1 MGRVRIS
8 RLTSLGW
15 HDEMLH
21 IYNLALPAEFVP
33 RNQDGE
39 VQAFECLAPA
49 EVIARISA
57 QQFTSDAA
65 LAIAQGVLFPNAP

>member
-8 RLTSLGW
+8 RVTSMGW

-21 IYNLALPAEFVP
+21 IYNLCLPAGFVP
-33 RNQDGE
+33 SNQDGE
-39 VQAFECLAPA
+39 VQAFACLTPT
-49 EVIARISA
+49 EVLTRISA

-65 LAIAQGVLFPNAP
+65 LAIAQGVLFPDAT